1 MRDAA
6 WFDSR
11 GKGLYRSFLWK
22 LARTVVQTE
31 KAGYDPRTLNISAFL
46 EHSRSEMKTLDI
58 ETVMAI
64 LTQQKNGFVNFQ
76 YLHGMGYV
84 ATFNAG
90 EFEWQVIDD
99 RFEDALQRLLDV
111 VQDSKV
117 VME

>member
-1 MRDAA
+1 
-6 WFDSR
+6 
-11 GKGLYRSFLWK
+11 
-22 LARTVVQTE
+22 
-31 KAGYDPRTLNISAFL
+31 
-46 EHSRSEMKTLDI
+46 
-58 ETVMAI
+58 
-64 LTQQKNGFVNFQ
+64 
-76 YLHGMGYV
+76 MGYV